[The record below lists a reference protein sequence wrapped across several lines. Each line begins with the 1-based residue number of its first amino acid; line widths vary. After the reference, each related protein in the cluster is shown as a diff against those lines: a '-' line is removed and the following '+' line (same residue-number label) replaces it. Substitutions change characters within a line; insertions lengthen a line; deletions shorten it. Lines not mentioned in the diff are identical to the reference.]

1 MIVKLNH
8 LQGKAAATSAQDV
21 IGTIYTLLEEGH
33 IEKAQFARLQI
44 ELDWIQYKQNFRE
57 VVIATHG
64 YNEQGQQVPIMDV
77 HVDTRQVVPGCLR
90 AALLRALAHSN
101 APEPAESGPAA
112 AGTIPIHALQ
122 HRLGVQ
128 QALLEPLE
136 GLGNC
141 DRQGL
146 RAGAAGRRIGRPQS
160 GSHRR

>member
-21 IGTIYTLLEEGH
+21 IGTVYTLLEEGH

-64 YNEQGQQVPIMDV
+64 YTEKGQQVPIMDV

-101 APEPAESGPAA
+101 ARS
-112 AGTIPIHALQ
+112 
-122 HRLGVQ
+122 
-128 QALLEPLE
+128 
-136 GLGNC
+136 
-141 DRQGL
+141 
-146 RAGAAGRRIGRPQS
+146 RRTRTGCRWKIFSPCAPVSS
-160 GSHRR
+160 GSSTSCIGAV